1 MSKIFS
7 YLQSNEDSS
16 ILAVYRILFG
26 ILMFCSI
33 IRFCLKGWI
42 AELYIIPSYH
52 FSYFG
57 FEWVE
62 PLGNSTYFL
71 FLICAISSFCVFLG
85 LKYRFS
91 IIIFFLSFTYIEL
104 MDKTTYLNHYYFVSV
119 LSFLL
124 IFIPA
129 NASFSIDNL
138 ISKKTYSTVPKWTI
152 DSLKLLI
159 SIVYIYAAIAKIN
172 SDWIVD
178 AMPLKI
184 WLSSNYDLPILGH
197 LFQQEWV
204 HYFMSWAGLLY
215 DLSIPFLLF
224 YSRTRIF
231 GFLLVVI
238 FHVLTKVLFPI
249 GMFPYIM
256 IFSALIFFS
265 ADFHRYILNILR
277 KILNNFIKLNSE
289 ITTIG
294 IYNIQYIKP
303 TLIVISLFFIL
314 QFLIP
319 FRYVLY
325 PGELLWHEQGYR
337 FSWRV
342 MLVEKTGIANFKI
355 VNNDNTSFYVDNANF
370 LTPFQEK
377 QMSFQADMILEYA
390 HLLGDYYSQDSAD
403 KVQVFVD
410 NYVSLNGRKSQRY
423 VSSNVDLYSIKK
435 SLKHKTWIIPL
446 QDEIKGI

>member
-33 IRFCLKGWI
+33 IRFWLKGWI
-42 AELYIIPSYH
+42 EELYIIPSYH

-62 PLGNSTYFL
+62 PLGDSTYFL
-71 FLICAISSFCVFLG
+71 FLICAISSLCVFLG
-85 LKYRFS
+85 LKYRLS

-104 MDKTTYLNHYYFVSV
+104 MDKTTYLNHYYFVSI

-129 NASFSIDNL
+129 NASFSLDNL
-138 ISKKTYSTVPKWTI
+138 ISKKSFSTVPKWTV
-152 DSLKLLI
+152 DSIKLLI

-184 WLSSNYDLPILGH
+184 WLSSNYDMPIIGV
-197 LFQQEWV
+197 LFQQEWM
-204 HYFMSWAGLLY
+204 HYFMSWAGLIY

-224 YSRTRIF
+224 YSKTRIF
-231 GFLLVVI
+231 GFVLVVI
-238 FHVLTKVLFPI
+238 FHVLTKILFPI

-265 ADFHRYILNILR
+265 ADFHKSVIKVFKMILQ
-277 KILNNFIKLNSE
+277 NFIKINQE
-289 ITTIG
+289 IQTAG
-294 IYNIQYIKP
+294 NYNIRCNKV
-303 TLIVISLFFIL
+303 TLIIVSLFFIL

-319 FRYVLY
+319 FRYILY

-355 VNNDNTSFYVDNANF
+355 VNNDGTSFYVDNANF

-377 QMSFQADMILEYA
+377 QMSFQSDMILEYA
-390 HLLGDYYSQDSAD
+390 HWLGDFYSKYDND

-410 NYVSLNGRKSQRY
+410 SYVSLNGRKSQRY
-423 VSSNVDLYSIKK
+423 VSNNIDLYSIKR
-435 SLKHKTWIIPL
+435 SLKNKEWIIPL
-446 QDEIKGI
+446 RDEIKGI